1 MLKIV
6 GKKEILN
13 NEVLVIEGGFG
24 EGKKI
29 VTAKTIADIHNM
41 EVKEVTK
48 SIRRLIINGRLKH
61 LVDYMDVK
69 PQVNTLPMN
78 IEEVFGVKPA
88 YLSRVENI
96 FILSERGYSKL
107 IKSMD
112 DDTSWDVHDKMIDE
126 YFTMRSI
133 INSIDNQKNK
143 LLLDLFSTDPMIVDS
158 AHKQLVALETAPLQ
172 QEIVE
177 LKPLAERY
185 NIFLDI
191 DGLTDIDSFSK
202 QLAIS
207 GLGRNAMYSY
217 MRDQKFLQSGAK
229 QNVPYAQ
236 YVNGKTQLFKVKN
249 TGFRIDRS
257 GNRIPTTKTYLTAK
271 GVDYFLKRF
280 TNEGLIN

>member
-126 YFTMRSI
+126 YFSMRSI
-133 INSIDNQKNK
+133 INSMDNQKNK
-143 LLLDLFSTDPMIVDS
+143 LLLDLFSTDPMIVAS

-172 QEIVE
+172 EEIKE

-185 NIFLDI
+185 NIFLDNE
-191 DGLTDIDSFSK
+191 GLITIDSFVKSLNIK
-202 QLAIS
+202 TM
-207 GLGRNAMYSY
+207 GRNSFF
-217 MRDQKFLQSGAK
+217 KFLRDEGFLMTGNK
-229 QNVPYAQ
+229 DKHNIPYAKYIQ
-236 YVNGKTQLFKVKN
+236 QGLFKIKHYTHN
-249 TGFRIDRS
+249 LGYS
-257 GNRIPTTKTYLTAK
+257 GKVVVSTKTYLTSK
-271 GVDYFLKRF
+271 GVDYFIRRL
-280 TNEGLIN
+280 TIN

>member
-1 MLKIV
+1 MLKII

-13 NEVLVIEGGFG
+13 NEVLVVEGGFG

-29 VTAKTIADIHNM
+29 LFDVQIAEIHQVKTIHIRETINKMINRGRMSEGIDFIDLKQRIDMVDTFDLTELYA
-41 EVKEVTK
+41 KQ
-48 SIRRLIINGRLKH
+48 SITQAK
-61 LVDYMDVK
+61 
-69 PQVNTLPMN
+69 N
-78 IEEVFGVKPA
+78 I
-88 YLSRVENI
+88 Y
-96 FILSERGYSKL
+96 ILSERGYTKL
-107 IKSMD
+107 IKLLND
-112 DDTSWDVHDKMIDE
+112 DKSWDIMEQIVDE
-126 YFTMRSI
+126 YFSMRSI
-133 INSIDNQKNK
+133 INSMDNQKNK
-143 LLLDLFSTDPMIVDS
+143 LLLDLFSNDPMVVAS

-207 GLGRNAMYSY
+207 GLGRNVIYSY
-217 MRDQKFLQSGAK
+217 MREQKFLQSGAK

-236 YVNGKTQLFKVKN
+236 YVNGKTQLFKIKN

-257 GNRIPTTKTYLTAK
+257 GNKIPTTKTYLTAK

>member
-6 GKKEILN
+6 GKKEILG
-13 NEVLVIEGGFG
+13 NEVLVVEGGFG

-29 VTAKTIADIHNM
+29 LFDVQIAEIHQVKTIHIREAINKMINRGRMNEGIDFIDLKQRIDM
-41 EVKEVTK
+41 VDTFDLTELYAKQ
-48 SIRRLIINGRLKH
+48 SITQAK
-61 LVDYMDVK
+61 
-69 PQVNTLPMN
+69 N
-78 IEEVFGVKPA
+78 I
-88 YLSRVENI
+88 Y
-96 FILSERGYSKL
+96 ILSERGYTKL
-107 IKSMD
+107 IKLLND
-112 DDTSWDVHDKMIDE
+112 DKSWDIMEQIVDE

-133 INSIDNQKNK
+133 INSLDNEKNK
-143 LLLDLFSTDPMIVDS
+143 LLLDLFSNDPMIVAS